1 MCKMAS
7 LTPQPFSYAGLRT
20 QCSGGTG
27 VSFRPIMQNRESCPN
42 RKTISEPFGIF
53 QKLQINFLA
62 SRHMSVN
69 ASKKNLEKIL
79 IFVGSTV
86 GELELV
92 LGL

>member
-1 MCKMAS
+1 MQKRE
-7 LTPQPFSYAGLRT
+7 Y
-20 QCSGGTG
+20 
-27 VSFRPIMQNRESCPN
+27 RPDRRMF
-42 RKTISEPFGIF
+42 SEPFGIF

>member
-1 MCKMAS
+1 MLIKKSSASPKM
-7 LTPQPFSYAGLRT
+7 
-20 QCSGGTG
+20 
-27 VSFRPIMQNRESCPN
+27 PITAKWESRSN
-42 RKTISEPFGIF
+42 GRSIWEPLGIF

-62 SRHMSVN
+62 CRHMSVN

>member
-1 MCKMAS
+1 
-7 LTPQPFSYAGLRT
+7 
-20 QCSGGTG
+20 
-27 VSFRPIMQNRESCPN
+27 MQKRESRPN
-42 RKTISEPFGIF
+42 RKPISEPFGIF
-53 QKLQINFLA
+53 QKPQISFLA
-62 SRHMSVN
+62 YRNMLVN